1 MTLWGGDA
9 TYVKLLWPLIILI
22 IIIGVVIIGVVDK
35 LLNIIAFSVAY
46 VSSKC
51 ANVLL

>member
-22 IIIGVVIIGVVDK
+22 IIIGVVVIGVVDK
-35 LLNIIAFSVAY
+35 LLNISAFSIAY
-46 VSSKC
+46 VGYWLSG
-51 ANVLL
+51 